1 MKHTICV
8 LGENPS
14 MSDEVS
20 QNSTQDDVGGFV
32 GGQYRPEELRDDMK
46 NLKLNWKNH
55 KQILEFKRLLGK
67 EIL

>member
-1 MKHTICV
+1 MKHTIRV
-8 LGENPS
+8 RGGNPS

-20 QNSTQDDVGGFV
+20 QNSTQDDVGDFV
-32 GGQYRPEELRDDMK
+32 GGQYRLEELRDDTK

-55 KQILEFKRLLGK
+55 KQILEFKRLLGE